1 MQPEAMPG
9 AQLCAARESQGLT
22 AQDVAARLHLDT
34 RTIENLEA
42 DAYRALPNEAYV
54 RGYIRTYARLVNVDA
69 SPLLASYERHAEHG
83 PTLTPFASMPE
94 PQARA
99 GDFPVK
105 AVTYLV
111 VGTLVALLVLWSW
124 QTHNLSS
131 LVTFAV
137 PKWGQD
143 ASTST
148 ASMPPVASAV
158 ATAPSDRPQAPQID
172 YSYPVIDNSAA
183 PASAPPASD
192 APPQL
197 SVPAAPEDA
206 QAPPAADAMDDT
218 QAPSAA
224 SDTGASDTVTG
235 MPSGDAAASSESG
248 ADAIAPAASATG
260 SVTEAGAPAVAADGQ
275 GLVLQVNDSDS
286 WIDIFDGG
294 GKKLYFNLARKGSR
308 ISVQGQL
315 PYKVRIGHAQSVTI
329 LYQNKPLDVSAYTHQ
344 GVAHFLL
351 TADGLSAP

>member
-42 DAYRALPNEAYV
+42 DAYRDLPNEAYV

-69 SPLLASYERHAEHG
+69 SPLLASYERHAEHA

-94 PQARA
+94 AQARA

-111 VGTLVALLVLWSW
+111 VGTLVALLVAWSW
-124 QTHNLSS
+124 QAHNLSS

-143 ASTST
+143 ANTSA
-148 ASMPPVASAV
+148 ASMPPAASAST
-158 ATAPSDRPQAPQID
+158 AAPSDRPQAPQID
-172 YSYPVIDNSAA
+172 YTYPVIDNSAV
-183 PASAPPASD
+183 PASAPPAGD
-192 APPQL
+192 APPQP
-197 SVPAAPEDA
+197 SVTEAADET
-206 QAPPAADAMDDT
+206 QAPPAAEPMDNT
-218 QAPSAA
+218 PAPSAEA
-224 SDTGASDTVTG
+224 SDTAAGI
-235 MPSGDAAASSESG
+235 PSGDAAASADSG
-248 ADAIAPAASATG
+248 VDAIAPTDAAT
-260 SVTEAGAPAVAADGQ
+260 PAVAADGL

-315 PYKVRIGHAQSVTI
+315 PYKVRIGNAQSVTI